1 MRAEKR
7 FWFLFA
13 RQRKKNPFPSKM
25 EGLGVVEYRIKICN
39 GKPPPWKGG
48 GMKNCLGNH

>member
-1 MRAEKR
+1 MEAQKTLQKGADNRQS

-25 EGLGVVEYRIKICN
+25 EGSGVVESV
-39 GKPPPWKGG
+39 KP
-48 GMKNCLGNH
+48 NCKQNPLP